1 MTSKENEMI
10 NPARSSDSG
19 LGETGARGKA
29 SVAAANIFIFG
40 LAYLMLLLPYKLSL
54 SLVAAVIAGLLF
66 MEKKGTVNSLFS
78 LYIRHKNLAASTAL
92 LCLLAIP
99 LLLATF
105 RYQSHIAV
113 MASIYAMVCL
123 GVNFQMGSTNMVNF
137 APAAFM
143 GIGAYSMAVI
153 TVKMGLSPWLGLL
166 AAVILCA
173 AAGLLIGLPT
183 LRTKGY
189 YLSLVTMALQLAFT
203 QLIKNIP
210 YLGGPNGISGVKA
223 LNAGGFSLY
232 KSYTFWGVKLA
243 PHFFY
248 LIFCS
253 LVLAVLFYAALRIS
267 VSRYGLA
274 LNSIAQDEIAANCL
288 GVNVS
293 RCKLFAFLVGS
304 VFCGIGGALY
314 ASLTSFVGP
323 NDFTFTRSLVFICMV
338 ILGGMD
344 NPAGVVVG
352 AFLLTVITEKLRSFS
367 DYAQL
372 IYALLLVFILIAKP
386 AGLIPKRV
394 RDYCALFGRKLRE
407 PDVEAQ

>member
-1 MTSKENEMI
+1 MI
-10 NPARSSDSG
+10 NPTRSSGKVFTVTANSVIVG
-19 LGETGARGKA
+19 L
-29 SVAAANIFIFG
+29 VF
-40 LAYLMLLLPYKLSL
+40 LMLFLPYGPSL
-54 SLVAAVIAGLLF
+54 ALVAAVIAGLLF
-66 MEKKGTVNSLFS
+66 MEKKGAINSLFS
-78 LYIRHKNLAASTAL
+78 LYIRHKNLAAFSAAA
-92 LCLLAIP
+92 CLTVVL
-99 LLLATF
+99 LLLATY

-153 TVKMGLSPWLGLL
+153 TVKMGLSPWLGALT
-166 AAVILCA
+166 AIVLCA
-173 AAGLLIGLPT
+173 VAGLLIGLPT

-223 LNAGGFSLY
+223 LNVGDFSLY
-232 KSYTFWGVKLA
+232 KTYAIWGVRLA

-248 LIFCS
+248 LIFCL
-253 LVLAVLFYAALRIS
+253 LVLAVLFYIALRIS

-288 GVNVS
+288 GVDVS

-323 NDFTFTRSLVFICMV
+323 NDFTFARSLVFICMV

-344 NPAGVVVG
+344 NPAGVVTG

-386 AGLIPKRV
+386 AGLIPKRI
-394 RDYCALFGRKLRE
+394 RDYCALFGKTLRA
-407 PDVEAQ
+407 PDVEA